1 MVFKG
6 IWTPVFSFLKKKYD
20 FNEKK
25 AMEKARF
32 EPAIFQSQVK
42 RYTNWAIEPSYRLQ
56 QHFIILI
63 NTSSNQAYE
72 K

>member
-32 EPAIFQSQVK
+32 EPAELFLSGLFF
-42 RYTNWAIEPSYRLQ
+42 PSDEQ
-56 QHFIILI
+56 
-63 NTSSNQAYE
+63 
-72 K
+72 

>member
-20 FNEKK
+20 FNKKK
-25 AMEKARF
+25 AMEKAKF

-42 RYTNWAIEPSYRLQ
+42 R
-56 QHFIILI
+56 
-63 NTSSNQAYE
+63 
-72 K
+72 